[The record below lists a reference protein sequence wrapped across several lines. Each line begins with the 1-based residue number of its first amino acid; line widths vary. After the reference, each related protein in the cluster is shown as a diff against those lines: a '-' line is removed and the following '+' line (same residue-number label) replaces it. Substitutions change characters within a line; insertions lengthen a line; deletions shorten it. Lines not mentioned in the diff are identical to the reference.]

1 MASNTSR
8 RGFLAATAT
17 TGLAGVGGRVGAQSG
32 NAASTIRLGGEIPG
46 WQGREP
52 TAVRGET
59 NPTLVL
65 EPGRIYRIEW
75 ENVDGTRH
83 NVAML
88 DADGNTIERTP
99 FVTERGATQR
109 FAFEA
114 TAAMAEYVC
123 EAHPGSMR
131 GDIRIAGEEPSA
143 TDDGSGDDED
153 DRFMPPGPTVRT
165 ETVADGPLNAPLGLE
180 VVPDDRDRRYVVDQ
194 IGRIY
199 IHGPDGLADEPFLD
213 ITDRLIDFSNARTDS
228 IEERGLL
235 GLAFHPEFG
244 TNWRY
249 YVRYSAPRNR
259 GTPEGYTHIERLSEF
274 TAGEDAQRGRPG
286 SERVLLDIPSPH
298 YTHNAGSVAFGPE
311 GYLYMGMGD
320 GGGSKLE
327 AGHAEDWYA
336 NNGGNGQDVRE
347 NLLGSVLRI
356 DVDSEED
363 GNPYAIPD
371 GNPLVGEPG
380 LNEQFAWGFRNP
392 WRMSFSDGTL
402 FVVDVGES
410 NYEEVNIVEKGENYG
425 WNVREGNHCYNT
437 GSPADPPTVCP
448 ERTPPD
454 VRGGE
459 PLVDPIVEYPHV
471 YEGNDVGLA
480 VIGGHVYDGDAIP
493 ALWGTYVFGDY
504 SRDGGPRGSL
514 FAATPP
520 ENGDGMWSLEE
531 LQVKDGPDDSL
542 DAYLLGV
549 GQDAAGEC
557 YALTTD
563 VLGVDPTMTTGE
575 VRKLV
580 PETPARGATTADPT
594 STKSTATGDA
604 KKAGTA
610 NDSETRTGGE
620 AASNAGGPG
629 FGALAALGA
638 VGSVAAAAIA
648 RALADDG
655 DGDDG

>member
-1 MASNTSR
+1 MNHTTATGETDAPEADGPAVSR
-8 RGFLAATAT
+8 RRLLRTAA
-17 TGLAGVGGRVGAQSG
+17 AGAVGAVAG
-32 NAASTIRLGGEIPG
+32 AAGGGGSVTTASAAAQDGGPVPEGPTIALDTVAEGFEQP
-46 WQGREP
+46 
-52 TAVRGET
+52 
-59 NPTLVL
+59 
-65 EPGRIYRIEW
+65 
-75 ENVDGTRH
+75 VDF
-83 NVAML
+83 A
-88 DADGNTIERTP
+88 TP
-99 FVTERGATQR
+99 
-109 FAFEA
+109 
-114 TAAMAEYVC
+114 
-123 EAHPGSMR
+123 
-131 GDIRIAGEEPSA
+131 
-143 TDDGSGDDED
+143 SGDDRQFVV
-153 DRFMPPGPTVRT
+153 DRPGQVY
-165 ETVADGPLNAPLGLE
+165 VVNADG
-180 VVPDDRDRRYVVDQ
+180 RRE
-194 IGRIY
+194 
-199 IHGPDGLADEPFLD
+199 EPF
-213 ITDRLIDFSNARTDS
+213 IDVSGRMTPV
-228 IEERGLL
+228 EGEQGLL

-244 TNWRY
+244 SNGRFY
-249 YVRYSAPRNR
+249 LRYSAPSTDE
-259 GTPEGYTHIERLSEF
+259 TPDSYSHTAVLAEF
-274 TAGEDAQRGRPG
+274 RANDDRTAGQLDT
-286 SERVLLDIPSPH
+286 ERRLLEVPEPQSN
-298 YTHNAGSVAFGPE
+298 HNAGALGFGPD
-311 GYLYMGMGD
+311 GYLYVPFGD
-320 GGGSKLE
+320 GGRADDVGT
-327 AGHAEDWYA
+327 GHAADWYA

-347 NLLGSVLRI
+347 TLLGSVLRI

-493 ALWGTYVFGDY
+493 ALQGRYVFGDY
-504 SRDGGPRGSL
+504 SESGGPCGSL
-514 FAATPP
+514 FAAIPP
-520 ENGDGMWSLEE
+520 VDDDGTWSLEE
-531 LQVKDGPDDSL
+531 LRVAGGPEGSL

-563 VLGVDPTMTTGE
+563 VLGVDPSTTTGE

-580 PETPARGATTADPT
+580 AETPTTGATTADPA

-610 NDSETRTGGE
+610 NDSGTRTGGE

-648 RALADDG
+648 QALADDR